1 MMYRGYKIERID
13 PNANGNWAT
22 SGAFLLKCMSMMAEC
37 TGNRPMGR
45 ERLKSA
51 NKESA
56 VISDGYKSK
65 SYDRKRQNKRTC
77 RRAKTFHRQ
86 YGRCKFMRGGGR
98 SWRSARNKSCS
109 WTKEYDGNVLL
120 RNRGCRFLP
129 RKRTYLLDRC
139 RNVRWIS
146 IRLRIYL
153 LITILEY
160 GKTFIHELPQSGS
173 SM

>member
-1 MMYRGYKIERID
+1 MMYRGYKIERIN
-13 PNANGNWAT
+13 PAT
-22 SGAFLLKCMSMMAEC
+22 SGNW
-37 TGNRPMGR
+37 GNKWGVFVEVHEHAGSRPMER
-45 ERLKSA
+45 ERLRNV

-56 VISDGYKSK
+56 VILGGYKNK
-65 SYDRKRQNKRTC
+65 SYDRKRQSKRAC

-98 SWRSARNKSCS
+98 SWRSACNKSRS
-109 WTKEYDGNVLL
+109 WTKKHDRNILL
-120 RNRGCRFLP
+120 RNGGRRLLP

-153 LITILEY
+153 LITILAH
-160 GKTFIHELPQSGS
+160 GKTFIYELP
-173 SM
+173 